1 MNGRFKLFGAFLVL
15 AIVAAACQPAA
26 APTAVPAPISAP
38 TATVAPTSA
47 GGTLTVFAAASLTAA
62 FGDIAKSFESANPGT
77 KVTFSFAGSQQLRTQ
92 IEQGAPAD
100 VFASADNKNMDPLKS
115 EGLIVGNPQI
125 FTRNRLVVILPKNNP
140 AGIKTLQDLAK
151 PGLKLDIA
159 DASVPVGNYTLQAL
173 DKLSADPAYGA
184 DFKTQVLARV
194 VSKENDVKQV
204 VAKIA
209 LGEADAGV
217 VYTTDAQAAI
227 DKLTTID
234 IPDQFN
240 VIAAYPIAVVKSS
253 AHPAL
258 AQKFIDFV
266 LSADGQAMLKKY
278 GFAAR

>member
-1 MNGRFKLFGAFLVL
+1 MNGRFKLLGAFLVL
-15 AIVAAACQPAA
+15 AILVVACQPAA
-26 APTAVPAPISAP
+26 APATTPATAS
-38 TATVAPTSA
+38 SS
-47 GGTLTVFAAASLTAA
+47 GGTRLTVFAAASLTAA

-115 EGLIVGNPQI
+115 EGLIVGDPQI

-204 VAKIA
+204 VSKIA

-227 DKLTTID
+227 DQLTTID

-240 VIAAYPIAVVKSS
+240 VIATYPIAVVKAS
-253 AHPAL
+253 ANPTL
-258 AQKFIDFV
+258 AQKFVDLV
-266 LSADGQAMLKKY
+266 LSADGQAVLKKY